1 MAGDDRGILGQILH
15 DVADFVGLLANLFS
29 DEASMRAAFGFSVD
43 AGLVTHLTVVAD
55 EFRSAAD
62 PSPDI
67 AKFAVAAERLTG
79 ITDAVELIVQ
89 AAEGELPA
97 GLAAEEAVGLLLDT
111 VASAYVGARAPF
123 LLHLARLLGLLTDN
137 LQPGTVSGA
146 AEAAGRGF
154 WRIITWDRIGTALRE
169 SWDGLSGPLET
180 DEDARRLSTSFVVLG
195 LAFAYLPFLVNLN
208 HRRIDPR
215 SVQVLQGWEGDPQT
229 PTPLADRISER
240 FVTILVTLPFEQ
252 VTKAGTTTA
261 EEELTFTLTL
271 ALVPREQHGPGLW
284 LTFGFGGEF
293 DGHLG
298 DGWHLVAETQVTDGF
313 EVFLGGVSAVEG
325 SFYNA
330 VGTSGGDI
338 ELRLERRDEGTVTTP
353 DAGPSTSTPAAPWR
367 LGEVLE
373 VKAFE
378 AGVKIRDG
386 APNIEGKV
394 SARDAALTVPRP
406 DSGFFRSLVPEGG
419 YRIEFDIALIVDST
433 GRISVE
439 GGAGFEVTIPIRT
452 STPKL
457 QGLHLYLALRNRKES
472 DPEDVAPLS
481 FEASTGF
488 GTKLGA
494 FSATVDRLGV
504 VLPHSPHG
512 LPGVPW
518 LKLPNAVGVAIDS
531 AGVKGGGFV
540 LFDPEHGRYAGAF
553 SLTFARWTIAAFGLV
568 TDLPDGYSLL
578 IVLSVEWPTP
588 LPGPFG
594 IGLKGIGGILGH
606 NHGADVG
613 VLQNSMRTGAVS
625 TILFPEDPATAAP
638 KVLTTLGN
646 VFPVR
651 PGSSLFGIGLKLTW
665 SGGLVTL
672 LAALIFESGP
682 TPRTIIL
689 ASMETVAPDKDLP
702 LVRIKWDAV
711 GIIDPTRP
719 SVEIDGSLHD
729 SFIGP
734 LALTGDGAFRF
745 HGGDDGVFLLTI
757 GGFHPSYIPPA
768 SANLP
773 PQRRLTVAL
782 PSGNPRLRLEQYY
795 ALTSNSI
802 QMGAKLEVSAR
813 AGGFSAEALLSFDGI
828 VARHPFHFVVDI
840 QGRAAIRYDGSTLA
854 SVGLDLH
861 VEGPHPWRVKGKA
874 SLSLF
879 FFSVSVPIHYV
890 SGEEAVESIT
900 QADAAALLAAALTDP
915 AAWETTRPAGA
926 AALVA
931 LRAPAGD
938 GLAAHPA
945 GQLGVRQS
953 VLPLGV
959 DLTHVGAAAI
969 APDRFDITRLTVD
982 GTAAPLRELRAPFA
996 AGEFVDLSADEK
1008 LSRPAFEPF
1017 RAGVTAGGAAVTAG
1031 PVSAADLS
1039 YEQITLGPDGPLDDI
1054 ALRADAIEILVAHA
1068 ALFGA
1073 AAASPTR
1080 LDDALATL
1088 RAQPLVAL
1096 SDATNI
1102 VVDAETLI
1110 PLAAAGPTGTELRQA
1125 LLVGQRVVAAYEA
1138 VS

>member
-1 MAGDDRGILGQILH
+1 MADDDRGILGRILH
-15 DVADFVGLLANLFS
+15 DAADFVGLLANLFS
-29 DEASMRAAFGFSVD
+29 DEATMRAAFGFSVD
-43 AGLVTHLTVVAD
+43 AGLVTHLTVIGD

-62 PSPDI
+62 PDPNI
-67 AKFAVAAERLTG
+67 AKFAAAAERLAA

-89 AAEGELPA
+89 AAEADLPP
-97 GLAAEEAVGLLLDT
+97 GLAVEEATGLLLDT
-111 VASAYVGARAPF
+111 VASVYIGARAPF
-123 LLHLARLLGLLTDN
+123 LLHLARFLGFATDN
-137 LQPGTVSGA
+137 VS
-146 AEAAGRGF
+146 
-154 WRIITWDRIGTALRE
+154 WDDIGTALRE
-169 SWDGLSGPLET
+169 GWDALTGPLET
-180 DEDARRLSTSFVVLG
+180 EEDARQLSAWLVLIG
-195 LAFAYLPFLVNLN
+195 LAFAYLPVLVNIG
-208 HRRIDPR
+208 HRRINPR
-215 SVQVLQGWEGDPQT
+215 SFQVLQGWEGDPHTST
-229 PTPLADRISER
+229 PVADRISER
-240 FVTILVTLPFEQ
+240 FVTILMTLPFEQ
-252 VTKAGTTTA
+252 VSRAGTTTA
-261 EEELTFTLTL
+261 EEELSFTVTF
-271 ALVPREQHGPGLW
+271 ALVPLEHGGPGLW

-313 EVFLGGVSAVEG
+313 EAYIGAGKD
-325 SFYNA
+325 FYNP
-330 VGTSGGDI
+330 VGISGGEI
-338 ELRLERRDEGTVTTP
+338 ALRLERRDEGRITTP
-353 DAGPSTSTPAAPWR
+353 DSASSTSPPAAPSTSTPAAPWR
-367 LGEVLE
+367 LGEYLE

-378 AGVKIRDG
+378 FGLTARDRQ
-386 APNIEGKV
+386 PLLEGKV
-394 SARDAALTVPRP
+394 RARDAALTIPRP
-406 DSGFFRSLVPEGG
+406 QSGFFRSLVPEGG
-419 YRIEFDIALIVDST
+419 YRVEFDVALIVDST
-433 GRISVE
+433 PQISVE
-439 GGAGFEVTIPIRT
+439 GGAGLEVTIPIRT

-457 QGLHLYLALRNRKES
+457 QGLHLYLALRNRREG
-472 DPEDVAPLS
+472 DPDAVPPLS

-488 GTKLGA
+488 GTKIGA

-518 LKLPNAVGVAIDS
+518 LKLPNAVGVGIDTK
-531 AGVKGGGFV
+531 GVKGGGFV

-553 SLTFARWTIAAFGLV
+553 SLTFAKWTIAAFGLV

-578 IVLSVEWPTP
+578 VVLSIEWPKP
-588 LPGPFG
+588 IPGPFG
-594 IGLKGIGGILGH
+594 IGIKGIGGILGH

-625 TILFPEDPATAAP
+625 TILFPDDPAGAAP

-651 PGSSLFGIGLKLTW
+651 RDTSLIGIGLKLAW

-672 LAALIFESGP
+672 VAALISESGP
-682 TPRTIIL
+682 TPRTLIL
-689 ASMETVAPDKDLP
+689 ASMETVAPDHDLP

-711 GIIDPTRP
+711 GIFDGTRP

-729 SFIGP
+729 SFIGG

-745 HGGDDGVFLLTI
+745 HGDDDGVFLLTI

-768 SANLP
+768 TANLP
-773 PQRRLTVAL
+773 PQRRLTLAL

-828 VARHPFHFVVDI
+828 VERHPFHFAVDI

-874 SLSLF
+874 TLSLF
-879 FFSVSVPIHYV
+879 FFSVTVPIHYV

-900 QADAAALLAAALTDP
+900 QADAAALLAAALADP

-931 LRAPAGD
+931 LRSPAVG

-945 GQLGVRQS
+945 GLLGVRQS

-959 DLTHVGAAAI
+959 DISHVGAAAI
-969 APDRFDITRLTVD
+969 TPDRFDLTTLTVN
-982 GTAAPLRELRAPFA
+982 GTGRR
-996 AGEFVDLSADEK
+996 
-1008 LSRPAFEPF
+1008 
-1017 RAGVTAGGAAVTAG
+1017 
-1031 PVSAADLS
+1031 
-1039 YEQITLGPDGPLDDI
+1039 
-1054 ALRADAIEILVAHA
+1054 
-1068 ALFGA
+1068 
-1073 AAASPTR
+1073 
-1080 LDDALATL
+1080 
-1088 RAQPLVAL
+1088 
-1096 SDATNI
+1096 
-1102 VVDAETLI
+1102 
-1110 PLAAAGPTGTELRQA
+1110 
-1125 LLVGQRVVAAYEA
+1125 
-1138 VS
+1138 

>member
-1 MAGDDRGILGQILH
+1 MADDDRGILGLILH
-15 DVADFVGLLANLFS
+15 DMADFVGLLANLVS
-29 DEASMRAAFGFSVD
+29 DEATMRAAFGFSVD
-43 AGLVTHLTVVAD
+43 AGLVTQLTVIGD

-62 PSPDI
+62 PDPDI
-67 AKFAVAAERLTG
+67 AKFAAAAGRLAG
-79 ITDAVELIVQ
+79 LTDAVELIVQ
-89 AAEGELPA
+89 AAEADLPA
-97 GLAAEEAVGLLLDT
+97 GLAVEEATGLLLDA
-111 VASAYVGARAPF
+111 VASVYIGARAPF
-123 LLHLARLLGLLTDN
+123 LLHLARLLGFATDN
-137 LQPGTVSGA
+137 I
-146 AEAAGRGF
+146 R
-154 WRIITWDRIGTALRE
+154 WDDLGTALRE
-169 SWDGLSGPLET
+169 GWDGLTGPLET
-180 DEDARRLSTSFVVLG
+180 EDDARRLSTWFVALG
-195 LAFAYLPFLVNLN
+195 LLFAYVPALVNIG
-208 HRRIDPR
+208 HRRVNPR

-229 PTPLADRISER
+229 STPVGDRISER
-240 FVTILVTLPFEQ
+240 FVTILLTLPFEQ
-252 VTKAGTTTA
+252 VSRAGTTTA
-261 EEELTFTLTL
+261 EEELTFTLTF
-271 ALVPREQHGPGLW
+271 ALVPREHGGPGLW
-284 LTFGFGGEF
+284 LSFGFGGEF
-293 DGHLG
+293 DGYLG

-313 EVFLGGVSAVEG
+313 EVFVGGESAVEK

-330 VGTSGGDI
+330 VGTSGGEI
-338 ELRLERRDEGTVTTP
+338 GLRLERRDEGTITTP
-353 DAGPSTSTPAAPWR
+353 GGGPSTSTPAAPWR
-367 LGEVLE
+367 RGEYLE

-378 AGVKIRDG
+378 LGLTARDRE
-386 APNIEGKV
+386 PLLEGKV
-394 SARDAALTVPRP
+394 SARDAALTIPRP

-419 YRIEFDIALIVDST
+419 YRVEFDVALIVDST
-433 GRISVE
+433 PQISVE
-439 GGAGFEVTIPIRT
+439 GGAGLEVTIPIRT

-457 QGLHLYLALRNRKES
+457 QGLHLYLALRNRKDG
-472 DPEDVAPLS
+472 DPDAVPPLS

-518 LKLPNAVGVAIDS
+518 LKLPNAVGVGIDTK
-531 AGVKGGGFV
+531 GVKGGGFV
-540 LFDPEHGRYAGAF
+540 LFDPEHGRYAGTF
-553 SLTFARWTIAAFGLV
+553 SLTFAKWTIAAFGLV

-578 IVLSVEWPTP
+578 VVLSIEWPNP
-588 LPGPFG
+588 IPGPFG
-594 IGLKGIGGILGH
+594 IGIKGIGGILGH
-606 NHGADVG
+606 NHSADVG

-625 TILFPEDPATAAP
+625 TILFPENPATAAP

-651 PGSSLFGIGLKLTW
+651 PGSSLIGIGLKLTW

-672 LAALIFESGP
+672 LAALISESGP

-711 GIIDPTRP
+711 GIFDGTRP

-729 SFIGP
+729 SFIGG

-745 HGGDDGVFLLTI
+745 HGGDNGVFLLSI

-768 SANLP
+768 SPNLP
-773 PQRRLTVAL
+773 PQRRLTLAL

-828 VARHPFHFVVDI
+828 VERHPFHFAVDI

-874 SLSLF
+874 TLSLF

-900 QADAAALLAAALTDP
+900 QADAAALLAAALADP

-931 LRAPAGD
+931 LRAPAAD

-953 VLPLGV
+953 ALPLGV
-959 DLTHVGAAAI
+959 DITHVGAAAI
-969 APDRFDITRLTVD
+969 APDRFDITTLTVN
-982 GTAAPLRELRAPFA
+982 GTAAPLAEVRAPFA

-1017 RAGVTAGGAAVTAG
+1017 RAGVSAGGAAVTAG
-1031 PVSAADLS
+1031 PVSAVDLS
-1039 YEQITLGPDGPLDDI
+1039 YEQITLGSDGPLDDTPPRRA
-1054 ALRADAIEILVAHA
+1054 ALGVLVAHGV
-1068 ALFGA
+1068 LFGA
-1073 AAASPTR
+1073 AAASPIR
-1080 LDDALATL
+1080 RDDFVATVK
-1088 RAQPLVAL
+1088 AQPLVTL
-1096 SDATNI
+1096 SDATSV
-1102 VVDAETLI
+1102 VVDAVTLT
-1110 PLAAAGPTGTELRQA
+1110 PVGAAGPTGTELRQA
-1125 LLVGQRVVAAYEA
+1125 ALAGQRVIATYEA
-1138 VS
+1138 VG